1 MIQIVIQV
9 IYLKQILKKKKES
22 YVVHIQA
29 LKQALLHGLELKKV
43 YRVISFRQKAQLKA
57 YIEINTKLKNDAKN
71 EFEKD
76 FFKLMNNAV
85 FGKSW
90 INVLNCTEVKLVV
103 TEEEDRKQYQNLILI
118 HAKNFLKILQQLK

>member
-1 MIQIVIQV
+1 MYIDANNLYGYAMIKKLQINSFKWIDDLKRFTSEFIKNQD
-9 IYLKQILKKKKES
+9 IDSDTGYLLEVDIKKKKKKES

-76 FFKLMNNAV
+76 FF
-85 FGKSW
+85 
-90 INVLNCTEVKLVV
+90 
-103 TEEEDRKQYQNLILI
+103 
-118 HAKNFLKILQQLK
+118 